1 MGGLALDG
9 KLSLKVP
16 NNYPCYISLVN
27 SRRNKVDF
35 TLYGTAFNTS
45 VFMMKINYPFNAS
58 NYTMVE
64 FGKTYHIQKTDDI
77 TILYL
82 GSLIDQNTTSLIEW
96 KKIPEPLSAIRALA
110 NLAVIASAL
119 FIGFMI

>member
-35 TLYGTAFNTS
+35 TLYGAAFNTS
-45 VFMMKINYPFNAS
+45 VFMM
-58 NYTMVE
+58 
-64 FGKTYHIQKTDDI
+64 
-77 TILYL
+77 
-82 GSLIDQNTTSLIEW
+82 
-96 KKIPEPLSAIRALA
+96 
-110 NLAVIASAL
+110 
-119 FIGFMI
+119 